1 MRSDS
6 SRDWYRFNSEFVF
19 RNKQCSA
26 KIRDPKRDGATAVYL
41 QKASHQRREVQ
52 AKSTGGRVGL

>member
-1 MRSDS
+1 VTGTVLIQNL
-6 SRDWYRFNSEFVF
+6 Y
-19 RNKQCSA
+19 SA
-26 KIRDPKRDGATAVYL
+26 ISNVVPRYGDPKRDGATAVYL